1 MEQNISNFSI
11 EEAKRMVQSKAGK
24 QLLSILQAQNP
35 QKMQAAMKQASSGDI
50 EQLKETLGAF
60 MATPEVQSLLKQL
73 ENRSNE

>member
-11 EEAKRMVQSKAGK
+11 EEAKRMAQSKAGK
-24 QLLSILQAQNP
+24 QLIALLQAQNP
-35 QKMQAAMKQASSGDI
+35 QKMQSAMNQASSGDI

>member
-11 EEAKRMVQSKAGK
+11 EEAKRMAQSAAGK
-24 QLLSILQAQNP
+24 QLLSILQAQKP